1 MEGTIECV
9 LFKSHST
16 KPKKVCVHNELCN
29 IQHSNVKVECVDYNF
44 NKNLMDKYKVKLKI
58 LYSLDYDDEMFHFI
72 GVKMTDIEKN
82 DYLPKDSEIN
92 KKDFWWE
99 NMYDRNYSLNCGDVI
114 IIRYNSNGD
123 MDNISPEDYNTLEH
137 LIIAPEILNSDDED
151 SRDEEDLESTDEDY
165 DPREEEYDEEEDE
178 EEDDDDFID
187 DEEILEL
194 ED

>member
-1 MEGTIECV
+1 
-9 LFKSHST
+9 
-16 KPKKVCVHNELCN
+16 
-29 IQHSNVKVECVDYNF
+29 
-44 NKNLMDKYKVKLKI
+44 
-58 LYSLDYDDEMFHFI
+58 MFHFI

-137 LIIAPEILNSDDED
+137 LIIAPENLNSDDED
-151 SRDEEDLESTDEDY
+151 SRDEDDLESTDEDY
-165 DPREEEYDEEEDE
+165 DPKEDEYDEEEED
-178 EEDDDDFID
+178 DDDDFID

-194 ED
+194 EQ